1 MLLIRSCCNISF
13 FSICKFYNKAFFRKL
28 DNLVIN
34 CLPIFTLVSMGPWQ
48 SPVLWRLRNKT
59 IHKALLTHSLLNFT
73 SGFFMIF
80 GRKTCS
86 LIEKAYLHQIF
97 WKVKDWIK
105 ESKQFMQP
113 WSRVQVYGMENVEVN
128 DVNSKYDFSLFLNLL
143 DMLAFL
149 SIFDL

>member
-1 MLLIRSCCNISF
+1 MNIAHPEAKPNFMLLIRSCCNISF

-48 SPVLWRLRNKT
+48 SPFLWLLRIRM
-59 IHKALLTHSLLNFT
+59 IHKTLLSLLNFT
-73 SGFFMIF
+73 SGVFMIF

-86 LIEKAYLHQIF
+86 LIEKEYLHQIF
-97 WKVKDWIK
+97 CKVKDWIK

-113 WSRVQVYGMENVEVN
+113 
-128 DVNSKYDFSLFLNLL
+128 
-143 DMLAFL
+143 
-149 SIFDL
+149 